1 MSSKKHKT
9 RPTTGRSPKLILSH
23 SADRR
28 NIVGIPAEQNPKY
41 KKFNRRPT
49 AR

>member
-1 MSSKKHKT
+1 MKTKHH
-9 RPTTGRSPKLILSH
+9 SPKNEKRKLVLTH

-28 NIVGIPAEQNPKY
+28 NIVGIPAEQNPKF